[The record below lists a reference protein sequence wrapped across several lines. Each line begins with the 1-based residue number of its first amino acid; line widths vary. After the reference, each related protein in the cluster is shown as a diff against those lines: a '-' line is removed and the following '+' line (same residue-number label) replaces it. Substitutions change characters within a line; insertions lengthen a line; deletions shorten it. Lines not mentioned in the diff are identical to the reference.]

1 MGSRSVSDTPTV
13 EELVHRTQRHLAGM
27 AAAPLNRVASDISL
41 DASVF
46 SMQYSLETI
55 VPQSMIAIDDEIVY
69 VWEVNGDKDLTVQ
82 RAMLGTEA
90 AIHVAGDVV
99 EAPTR
104 FLRPAIKDAMQ
115 EEVRSWPDGVFQV
128 GTTVVAQ
135 TMHESIVDLGFAED
149 EFLFVLDVLQ
159 GPRGTQFSAQDRW
172 RHVEFDVFR
181 NFNGTASGSAV
192 QINETYNEQDRDLL
206 ITVAL
211 PFVCDTVNDTDN
223 VVTEWGVPRSVIDI
237 ISMGA
242 ASRLLMMHEAVR
254 TETDAMQESRQHDQ
268 VPPQFITATAAA
280 MRKWCNQRLVA
291 EATRLRS
298 RYPVRRG

>member
-1 MGSRSVSDTPTV
+1 MSDTPTV
-13 EELVHRTQRHLAGM
+13 AELVHRTQRHLAGM
-27 AAAPLNRVASDISL
+27 AAAPLNKLATGAAL
-41 DASVF
+41 DATVL

-55 VPQSMIAIDDEIVY
+55 QPHSMIALADEIVY
-69 VWEVNGDKDLTVQ
+69 VWEVNGDKDLTVE

-90 AIHVAGDVV
+90 AVHVAGEVV

-115 EEVRSWPDGVFQV
+115 EEVRSWPDSVFQV

-135 TMHESIVDLGFAED
+135 TTRTSVVDLGFEDD
-149 EFLFVLDVLQ
+149 EFLLVLDVLQ
-159 GPRGTQFSAQDRW
+159 GPRGTQFTAQDRW
-172 RHVEFDVFR
+172 RHVDFDVFR
-181 NFNGTASGSAV
+181 NFAGIESGSAV

-223 VVTEWGVPRSVIDI
+223 VVTEWGVPRSAVDI

-242 ASRLLMMHEAVR
+242 ASRLLMMHESVR
-254 TETDAMQESRQHDQ
+254 TEIDAMQESRQHDQ
-268 VPPQFITATAAA
+268 VPPQFISATAAA
-280 MRKWCNQRLVA
+280 MRKWCDRRLVA
-291 EATRLRS
+291 EGTRLRS